1 MNEWHAQYGPRGLI
15 VIGVSR
21 HTILGPLEN
30 TIQEVGITYLVAE
43 DSDMDTWD
51 AYGMRA
57 YPSWAFINPDGSLGA
72 RAVGKVTDGQALELI
87 QQSLGG

>member
-1 MNEWHAQYGPRGLI
+1 
-15 VIGVSR
+15 
-21 HTILGPLEN
+21 
-30 TIQEVGITYLVAE
+30 
-43 DSDMDTWD
+43 MDTWD

-87 QQSLGG
+87 QQSLAG